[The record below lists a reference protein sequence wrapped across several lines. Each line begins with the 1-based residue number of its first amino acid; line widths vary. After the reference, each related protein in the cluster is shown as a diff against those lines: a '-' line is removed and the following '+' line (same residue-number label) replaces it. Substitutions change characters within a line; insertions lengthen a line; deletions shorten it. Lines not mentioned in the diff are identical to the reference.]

1 MDDSLKEIRFITAR
15 GVVYILN
22 DPPQTWLRF
31 INPDEPEANFP
42 PDQSTGRLVRYEVS
56 IGKPASSSASGLAI
70 QMVAKSKHIR
80 LIRLS
85 LRYGNLTADTERWNS
100 DRSHDKP
107 TRLTYQHP
115 RQRRHCRILI
125 VAISQHIR
133 AL

>member
-56 IGKPASSSASGLAI
+56 IGKPAVIVGERIGYPDGVKIETYTTDSP
-70 QMVAKSKHIR
+70 V
-80 LIRLS
+80 
-85 LRYGNLTADTERWNS
+85 TEIW
-100 DRSHDKP
+100 
-107 TRLTYQHP
+107 
-115 RQRRHCRILI
+115 
-125 VAISQHIR
+125 
-133 AL
+133 